1 MFLPIALILLT
12 LQPQTVAASPAAP
25 EASPDLLVS
34 SFYWGRIQSTVVDVS
49 ADFPRLPSVS
59 RTRARRRLGPDDT
72 VLVQRETYA
81 LVRNVGKRK
90 IKSVT
95 WDYVF
100 FEDRKR
106 EHEVKRF
113 TFRTKETLAPG
124 EMKFLTAR
132 VDVGRVAAYDD
143 VVVERIE
150 FDDGSSWD
158 RPNPK

>member
-1 MFLPIALILLT
+1 MLLPLALVLLT

-25 EASPDLLVS
+25 ATSPDLLVS
-34 SFYWGRIQSTVVDVS
+34 SFYWGRIQATVVDVS
-49 ADFPRLPSVS
+49 ADFPRLPTIP
-59 RTRARRRLGPDDT
+59 RGRARRRLGPDDT
-72 VLVQRETYA
+72 VLIQRETYA

-124 EMKFLTAR
+124 EMKFLTAN
-132 VDVGRVAAYDD
+132 VQEGRVAPYDD
-143 VVVERIE
+143 VVIERVE

-158 RPNPK
+158 RSGSK